1 MLDHHRMPWLLPFL
15 ALTLALAGCG
25 SLPSPA
31 DPLARMPDR
40 PAREAAQVSPLAWLS
55 PLATPAGASAREPVD
70 LVVLHTNDN
79 WGETEPCG

>member
-1 MLDHHRMPWLLPFL
+1 MVARRQMLRLLLFL
-15 ALTLALAGCG
+15 SLTLALVGCG

-31 DPLARMPDR
+31 DPPAAAPDER
-40 PAREAAQVSPLAWLS
+40 PHGDAQASPLAQVSPL
-55 PLATPAGASAREPVD
+55 PTPRSAPAREPLD